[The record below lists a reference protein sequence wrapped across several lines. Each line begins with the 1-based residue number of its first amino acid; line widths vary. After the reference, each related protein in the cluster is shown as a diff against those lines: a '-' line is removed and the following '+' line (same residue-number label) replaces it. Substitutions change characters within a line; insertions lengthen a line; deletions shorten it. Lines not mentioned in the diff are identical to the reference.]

1 MKYSTNHLE
10 KTLLSTGS
18 TTKEEYGTLSFV
30 SMTQEANSAALS
42 GDAPLIEVYIELDPD
57 EITTRVV

>member
-42 GDAPLIEVYIELDPD
+42 GDAPLIEV
-57 EITTRVV
+57 